1 MLWQE
6 GWETRMSGVQL
17 QQCPVHKLSPG
28 SGKWSPNPKASL
40 RHHIRHSPWWQGW
53 LWGFQMCCPRS
64 EPNGKQAPLPGTAA
78 TWRWSRAV
86 CWGAAL
92 FGASK
97 GKYLWV
103 LELWTAKAFQEEKR
117 WNTRVKS
124 YPDEVTAGTII
135 QGTNG
140 TGTCTICTTNCYKTT
155 LCITH
160 HEQMPIWPYIIA
172 SFFLK
177 GEKQDTV

>member
-1 MLWQE
+1 
-6 GWETRMSGVQL
+6 MSGVQL

-97 GKYLWV
+97 GNTFGFLSYGLQKPSKRRNDETPEWSPTLMRWPPV
-103 LELWTAKAFQEEKR
+103 QSSKGQTARGLVPSVQLTAIKLPCASLTTSRCQYDR
-117 WNTRVKS
+117 TLLQVSSWRVKNR
-124 YPDEVTAGTII
+124 I
-135 QGTNG
+135 QFRRSWTR
-140 TGTCTICTTNCYKTT
+140 K
-155 LCITH
+155 
-160 HEQMPIWPYIIA
+160 
-172 SFFLK
+172 
-177 GEKQDTV
+177 